1 MQYKQLQSNMY
12 STILGEEVQ
21 KYSSV
26 YGSSIVESAEGRVY
40 IDGVATNYASLEE
53 AEDQI
58 RQQKIQ
64 EDIQSEIRL
73 EQISEMSHDK
83 MAAIIKS
90 HHSSVRVTDTLIE
103 SYVELTSSKIFTLDP
118 VVAEMREY
126 NKLGSLVEGKLDFK
140 LDDGTVVA
148 INEDTLTMI
157 NNIFEGHS
165 DVVQYMRQSL
175 DNFVSVVEQ
184 IEN

>member
-1 MQYKQLQSNMY
+1 MQYKQLQTNIY
-12 STILGEEVQ
+12 STILGESVQ
-21 KYSSV
+21 NYSTV
-26 YGSSIVESAEGRVY
+26 YGRSIVETVGGDVY
-40 IDGVATNYASLEE
+40 INGALSDCVSLEE

-64 EDIQSEIRL
+64 EDIQHEIRL

-90 HHSSVRVTDTLIE
+90 HHNSIRVTDTLIE

-118 VVAEMREY
+118 VVAEMRDY
-126 NKLGSLVEGKLDFK
+126 NKLGSLVEGKIDFK

-157 NNIFEGHS
+157 NNIFEGHT